1 MRADGLAYARLR
13 CRHGKCGTLFRQVDN
28 TGKLCRKCHLAVCND
43 CWPEHQDLPSH
54 QTTVSV
60 SREQTFK
67 GIEADLVKDTE
78 PKPLSNDEYMDWVGE
93 ITDDHPDLED
103 WENDLFERKT

>member
-1 MRADGLAYARLR
+1 
-13 CRHGKCGTLFRQVDN
+13 
-28 TGKLCRKCHLAVCND
+28 
-43 CWPEHQDLPSH
+43 LPSH